1 MDFIPYLFFINVIFF
16 VLAILCF
23 ICLHMLWDRHIGANA
38 KLVFLRK
45 KVDGIPSEQ
54 EWRDSVTDKK
64 LEEELEE
71 YILNPERRGELLDEI
86 RSANIEMPCYSEGD
100 NIPLLASEVETDFS
114 RFSDDRKR
122 RIAADNR
129 KQVLR
134 VLMAL
139 RGKLLVDDV
148 ENGVEFQ
155 QRDTDDYSKLPSGFK
170 KDIDV
175 NKNFILWIL
184 SELEE
189 HGVEV
194 SLSIK
199 SGDATYPVGRF
210 STAFEPQNISGQYI
224 FTLPMPEP
232 ERCPICQ
239 REISDYSIFCRGC
252 LSVIRKNVNLSNV
265 FGFIC
270 KVSGVLSLILLVIDN
285 LLLN

>member
-1 MDFIPYLFFINVIFF
+1 MDFIPYLFFVNVIFF

-54 EWRDSVTDKK
+54 EWRDSVTDKM

-71 YILNPERRGELLDEI
+71 YILNPERRGELRDEI
-86 RSANIEMPCYSEGD
+86 RSANIEMPCYSGGD

-155 QRDTDDYSKLPSGFK
+155 QRDTDDYSMLPSDFK
-170 KDIDV
+170 KQAEV
-175 NKNFILWIL
+175 NANFMLWIQRQ
-184 SELEE
+184 LESQ
-189 HGVEV
+189 GVKS
-194 SLSIK
+194 SLCVK
-199 SGDATYPVGRF
+199 SGENDYLVTENKSFFGKYVWSVKQMNEEKEEIESIVKTERQ
-210 STAFEPQNISGQYI
+210 AFLDKSLFHRIIWFFFRLFGLAYLGTLFI
-224 FTLPMPEP
+224 FLLE
-232 ERCPICQ
+232 
-239 REISDYSIFCRGC
+239 
-252 LSVIRKNVNLSNV
+252 VV
-265 FGFIC
+265 FG
-270 KVSGVLSLILLVIDN
+270 
-285 LLLN
+285 